1 MKKLFLLLLTIFS
14 LIGCSSNDETL
25 YDYIGTWSGTYEGS
39 DKGVWNFV
47 VASDGKVTG
56 TMHSETNNEN
66 YNISGFLNSSGQ
78 LTADLVL
85 PADGKFTGTL
95 DVEGKGSGN
104 WTNESPNPA
113 RSGTWKGEINKT
125 K

>member
-1 MKKLFLLLLTIFS
+1 MKKLFMLFWAAFL
-14 LIGCSSNDETL
+14 LIGCSSDDETI
-25 YDYIGTWSGTYEGS
+25 YDYIGTWSGTYVGT

-66 YNISGFLNSSGQ
+66 YNISGFLNKSGQ

-85 PADGKFTGTL
+85 PEDGQFSGNLTL
-95 DVEGKGSGN
+95 DKKANGTWN
-104 WTNESPNPA
+104 NDSPTPK
-113 RSGTWKGEINKT
+113 RSGTWTGLKDSK